1 MGANALLHALLCAA
15 TALALILVLVPV
27 KAAPQAA
34 LSGATREMIKD
45 EFRKAVDSLNPTGDQ
60 ETKLHGILNDA
71 KTQREPILKDSALTD
86 EQKQE
91 MLKDLRASTRPKIDD
106 VLTPDQR
113 TQLTGKLKAAAA
125 RAKTM
130 Q

>member
-60 ETKLHGILNDA
+60 ETKLPGILNDA
-71 KTQREPILKDSALTD
+71 RTQRESIFKDSGLTD
-86 EQKQE
+86 EQKQ
-91 MLKDLRASTRPKIDD
+91 
-106 VLTPDQR
+106 
-113 TQLTGKLKAAAA
+113 GKLKSQDHTE
-125 RAKTM
+125 RFL
-130 Q
+130 